1 MVMAKKTSKCMD
13 NFFIKKHTLEETSII
28 SSELALIYHNV
39 KHSLSYNSL
48 DCLAKN
54 ISKFIPDSQI
64 AAKMTCGRT
73 KASAITR
80 NVLGPYSQEK
90 VISELKECN
99 YFSVASDASNVGN
112 LKTFPYAV
120 QYFDCNKGIR
130 RKLLDFYEEAE
141 ETSLDIYKCLKKITI
156 DSNLSMDQ
164 ISAYSADNAS
174 VNYGAHNSVFQK
186 LKEENNHIFK
196 ANCYCHVINNC
207 VKYALKGLDVD
218 IESIVIKI
226 YNEFSS
232 SALKT
237 KKLKECCEFAQI
249 EYKEL
254 LRHVP
259 TRWLS
264 LLPAIDRLIR
274 SWPAVKHYFLA
285 KGEDNCHK
293 VLWDFISEGC
303 SSTDFINNDEE
314 CKKEGKN
321 DCYLFFL
328 SNILSEFTKLIL
340 HLESES
346 FTILDIDHAMRN
358 LHDQLKSR
366 MADNF
371 FGSKVRDIFRKLA
384 EEERALFT
392 GQVHIFLQRALK
404 YLEERY
410 DFSTDGIYKKFE
422 LLSLK
427 SQELKLTWEV
437 LSELPTILNIEDAV
451 NIDSLYAEFACLK
464 TVYKELPK
472 DLPNDEIW
480 AYFFRNNT
488 STNFD
493 NLKKIVGFVL
503 SIPTSN
509 AFCERIFSLLNSL
522 WTKERN
528 RMSMDLI
535 KSELQTR
542 INFDVSCSEILSVLQ
557 SSDGEKLI
565 KMAKSSE
572 KYLKK

>member
-1 MVMAKKTSKCMD
+1 MAGVSSKCATKRKIAD
-13 NFFIKKHTLEETSII
+13 ENRSFQEKWEEEFCFINGYKE
-28 SSELALIYHNV
+28 
-39 KHSLSYNSL
+39 
-48 DCLAKN
+48 
-54 ISKFIPDSQI
+54 DSQI
-64 AAKMTCGRT
+64 AAKLTCGRT

-90 VISELKECN
+90 VISELKECY

-120 QYFDCNKGIR
+120 QYFNCNKGIC

-141 ETSLDIYKCLKKITI
+141 ETSLDIYNCLKKITT

-196 ANCYCHVINNC
+196 ANCYCHVVNNC

-237 KKLKECCEFAQI
+237 KKLKECCEFSQI

-274 SWPAVKHYFLA
+274 SWPAVKHYFLS
-285 KGEDNCHK
+285 KGRDNCHK

-303 SSTDFINNDEE
+303 STDFMNNDDEE

-328 SNILSEFTKLIL
+328 SNILPEFTKVIL
-340 HLESES
+340 LLESES
-346 FTILDIDHAMRN
+346 FTILDIDHAMRS

-371 FGSKVRDIFRKLA
+371 FGSKVRDIFRKLD
-384 EEERALFT
+384 EEERALFK
-392 GQVHIFLQRALK
+392 GQNCPGFDKFLSGNPSHTRGCDFMEVLK
-404 YLEERY
+404 EFVEKHGIPVNKLI
-410 DFSTDGIYKKFE
+410 SVCTDGCPSMVGANNGLIALMKKE
-422 LLSLK
+422 
-427 SQELKLTWEV
+427 W
-437 LSELPTILNIEDAV
+437 N
-451 NIDSLYAEFACLK
+451 
-464 TVYKELPK
+464 
-472 DLPNDEIW
+472 LPN
-480 AYFFRNNT
+480 
-488 STNFD
+488 
-493 NLKKIVGFVL
+493 
-503 SIPTSN
+503 
-509 AFCERIFSLLNSL
+509 LLPIHCL
-522 WTKERN
+522 LHQET
-528 RMSMDLI
+528 L
-535 KSELQTR
+535 
-542 INFDVSCSEILSVLQ
+542 
-557 SSDGEKLI
+557 
-565 KMAKSSE
+565 A
-572 KYLKK
+572 